1 MKDDQSEKIEETM
14 RKIAEAG
21 QNEVS
26 ELKTKRKHLVFRLAD
41 ERYGIP
47 LSLVKE
53 VIALVDITPI
63 PHAPRFYK
71 GMINLRGQI
80 ISVIDLRVKLAVK
93 EIPFQSKK
101 TSIVISH
108 VGDILVG
115 AIVDEVIEVV
125 GYEKDQLDT
134 VEAERVER
142 NGDGIYGIAK
152 DSEGQLTLLINI
164 ERALNKTDFKV
175 LKEQAA

>member
-1 MKDDQSEKIEETM
+1 MKEDQSEKIEETM
-14 RKIAEAG
+14 KKIADAS
-21 QNEVS
+21 QNGIS
-26 ELKTKRKHLVFRLAD
+26 GLKSKKKHLVFRLAN

-53 VIALVDITPI
+53 VIGMVEITPI
-63 PHAPRFYK
+63 PHVPRFYK

-80 ISVIDLRVKLAVK
+80 ISVIDLRTKLAVK
-93 EIPFQSKK
+93 EADYEAKK

-125 GYEKDQLDT
+125 GYENSQIDT
-134 VEAERVER
+134 VEAERVAR
-142 NGDGIYGIAK
+142 NGDGIYGVAK
-152 DSEGQLTLLINI
+152 DEEGQLTLLINI
-164 ERALNKTDFKV
+164 ERALLKTEFKV